1 MTAAEP
7 HGQSEEIDRQENI
20 DAKCFRITDHAAEKC
35 ADYRCQYPG
44 HPYDC
49 AHCEIPAKRRRFSS
63 IFAFYRLCELRI
75 DEQEKSK
82 PALDVRITADDRS
95 ECRGIEDMAKV
106 YCQNGQYDDPC
117 GDVMA
122 KQLDADQLAG
132 TTIDKTAHKGRFCN
146 AKTVVDRNGAKKDAE
161 RGR

>member
-1 MTAAEP
+1 MNFWWWQDCGNQDAECCADADMPGRTDDVEGDDRTEGAGQHDGKEVVTAAEP

-44 HPYDC
+44 HPYDR

-106 YCQNGQYDDPC
+106 YCQNG
-117 GDVMA
+117 
-122 KQLDADQLAG
+122 
-132 TTIDKTAHKGRFCN
+132 
-146 AKTVVDRNGAKKDAE
+146 
-161 RGR
+161 